1 MCEKGLAEVMIE
13 PQLIT
18 DNIKQGSHTYNS
30 NQDLTFNVYW
40 ICLKINRFKKKN
52 IYVVIRLSH
61 KIRLMCFV
69 YLVNV
74 NIRDLL

>member
-30 NQDLTFNVYW
+30 NQHLTFNVYW
-40 ICLKINRFKKKN
+40 ICLKINRFKKN